1 MILWDPIC
9 FIWGRKPRFFIWM
22 MMIRCYFFFF
32 LIHEIRVVFNLYA
45 FLIFSYDLLLLIHFG
60 FSVIYQN
67 CFSCINLFSSEKSEF
82 LLRGSVISVIGHI
95 NNLKSMELWHQR
107 CQVIDLFYCKICPMR
122 MYENFEN
129 HDRDHLQYS
138 RIIPLWC
145 LSIDFENIYLQGR
158 NFLSFIWLLAMSTW
172 LLYVKLPLS
181 YWQYNCSEN
190 CQLRCGFTVNI
201 HQHENFSFWK
211 TASIICVL

>member
-1 MILWDPIC
+1 MKFEL
-9 FIWGRKPRFFIWM
+9 
-22 MMIRCYFFFF
+22 F
-32 LIHEIRVVFNLYA
+32 LIYTRFLFFHMTFCFWFILGFQSYIRIVFRVS
-45 FLIFSYDLLLLIHFG
+45 IFSQ
-60 FSVIYQN
+60 VKNQN
-67 CFSCINLFSSEKSEF
+67 F
-82 LLRGSVISVIGHI
+82 LLRVSVISVIGHI

-145 LSIDFENIYLQGR
+145 LSIDFANIYLQGR